1 MGLQRLESMPERAE
15 LGRGSE
21 LCPGVPEQELGKQS
35 REGAGIEEDSGVMG
49 GTCPSLWSSV
59 GSSTTSSWVT
69 TALRSRGGYGSVGG
83 EGLVS

>member
-15 LGRGSE
+15 LGRG
-21 LCPGVPEQELGKQS
+21 PGVPEQELGKQS

-49 GTCPSLWSSV
+49 GTCPSLRSSV

-69 TALRSRGGYGSVGG
+69 TALRSRGRYGSVGG